1 MRGISHGGRPGQPVR
16 IDVPI
21 VPPPLTVADV
31 RATFTEHAIRVTW
44 QPPIAAAGGPAIA
57 FNVYPAAPDAA
68 PLNTAPQPAP
78 SFDHAGMAF
87 GKEQCYVVRSV
98 EVVQNVTFE
107 SESSPPVCVT
117 PRDIFPPEPPK
128 ELRGI
133 ASEGAIDLTW
143 EASTESDLAGYLVL
157 RADGGDETLRP
168 LMKEPIHETTFHDPT
183 VTVGV
188 RYVYA
193 VVALD
198 VAGNRSKE
206 SGRFTETAR

>member
-1 MRGISHGGRPGQPVR
+1 MRGISHGGRPGQPTR

-21 VPPPLTVADV
+21 VPPPPPVTDV
-31 RATFTEHAIRVTW
+31 RATFTERVITVNW
-44 QPPIAAAGGPAIA
+44 QPPVAEPGGPAIA
-57 FNVYPAAPDAA
+57 FNVYHAAPDSA

-78 SFDHAGMAF
+78 SFDHTAMAF

-107 SESSPPVCVT
+107 SESSSPVCVT

-143 EASTESDLAGYLVL
+143 EANTESDLAGYLVL
-157 RADGGDETLRP
+157 RAEGGDDTLRP

-183 VTVGV
+183 VKAGV

-193 VVALD
+193 VIALD
-198 VAGNRSKE
+198 NVGNRSKE